1 MDEMTALR
9 EFRAAV
15 QAPAAERLAAARA
28 VVLAAATGSPGQ
40 RARGPGRPRRL
51 AGPRLGIFSAAA
63 AAVAVALL
71 VSGTLIFT
79 GSGPVTPAASAATRV
94 LQRAAAAELT
104 QPAPRG
110 SQFIY
115 TEAAFVLQVA
125 TGSSRTAPLWE
136 TGTAL
141 QRMWQSVSGSRPG
154 AFGIPHCRVDGQRR
168 SPCQPLIQIPAHAGQ
183 PGVSSYAELQKLPT
197 SPQAL
202 LSYLEKPNR
211 CPPASIG
218 GRTVRFSRADRAWNQ
233 IGIILGNNMVVPPRL
248 GQALLRA
255 AARIPG
261 VILLHNV
268 ADAAGRRGIAVART
282 ASGVLRTELV
292 FAPVSYRFIGVQDV
306 LLKAG
311 HGLPAGTVWAA
322 SALVRATVVDR
333 APATSGRDHYVPSE
347 CGYIPGL
354 YGVGSASSGSA
365 ASPSSSSGGST
376 ASGPGG

>member
-1 MDEMTALR
+1 MTALR

-15 QAPAAERLAAARA
+15 QAPAADRLAAARA
-28 VVLAAATGSPGQ
+28 VVLAAATGLPGQ
-40 RARGPGRPRRL
+40 QEQGPGRPRRP
-51 AGPRLGIFSAAA
+51 AWPRLGAYSAAT
-63 AAVAVALL
+63 AVLAVALL
-71 VSGTLIFT
+71 VSATLIFT
-79 GSGPVTPAASAATRV
+79 GGGPVTPPASAAARV

-115 TEAAFVLQVA
+115 TKTAFVLQVP
-125 TGSSRTAPLWE
+125 TGSGRTAPRWE

-154 AFGIPHCRVDGQRR
+154 AFSIPHCRVDGRRR

-183 PGVSSYAELQKLPT
+183 PGVSNYAELQKLPT
-197 SPQAL
+197 SPRAL
-202 LSYLEKPNR
+202 LSYLERPGR
-211 CPPASIG
+211 CPPASIA
-218 GRTVRFSRADRAWNQ
+218 GRAVRFSRADRAWNQ
-233 IGIILGNNMVVPPRL
+233 IGTILGNNMVVPPRL

-255 AARIPG
+255 AAQIPG
-261 VILLHNV
+261 VIVLHNV

-282 ASGVLRTELV
+282 AAGVLRTELI
-292 FAPVSYRFIGVQDV
+292 FAPRSYRFIGVQDV
-306 LLKAG
+306 LLKAS

-333 APATSGRDHYVPSE
+333 APATSGRGQYAPSQ
-347 CGYIPGL
+347 CGYTPGL
-354 YGVGSASSGSA
+354 YAVGSASSGSA
-365 ASPSSSSGGST
+365 ASPSSSSSGPA

>member
-1 MDEMTALR
+1 LTSVPLPGNDSNISE
-9 EFRAAV
+9 
-15 QAPAAERLAAARA
+15 QPKAP
-28 VVLAAATGSPGQ
+28 
-40 RARGPGRPRRL
+40 RPV
-51 AGPRLGIFSAAA
+51 PRLGIYGAAT
-63 AAVAVALL
+63 AVLAVALF
-71 VSGTLIFT
+71 VSATLIFT
-79 GSGPVTPAASAATRV
+79 GGGPVTPPASAAARV

-115 TEAAFVLQVA
+115 TETAFVLQVA
-125 TGSSRTAPLWE
+125 IGSSRSAPRWE

-141 QRMWQSVSGSRPG
+141 QQMWQSVSGSRPG
-154 AFGIPHCRVDGQRR
+154 AFAIPHCRVDGRRR

-183 PGVSSYAELQKLPT
+183 PGVSSYSDLQKLPT

-211 CPPASIG
+211 CPPVSIG

-233 IGIILGNNMVVPPRL
+233 IGTILGNNMVVPPRF
-248 GQALLRA
+248 GHALLRA

-261 VILLHNV
+261 VSLLHNV

-282 ASGVLRTELV
+282 ASGVLRTELI
-292 FAPVSYRFIGVQDV
+292 FAPGSYRFIGVQDV

-322 SALVRATVVDR
+322 SALVRAKAVDR
-333 APATSGRDHYVPSE
+333 APATPSRDQYAPSQ
-347 CGYIPGL
+347 CGYTPGL
-354 YGVGSASSGSA
+354 YAVGSTSSGSA
-365 ASPSSSSGGST
+365 ASPSSSSSGST
-376 ASGPGG
+376 ASGSAS

>member
-1 MDEMTALR
+1 VDEMTALR

-15 QAPAAERLAAARA
+15 QAPAAGRLAAARA
-28 VVLAAATGSPGQ
+28 EVLAAATAPPGQ
-40 RARGPGRPRRL
+40 QEQGPSWPRRP
-51 AGPRLGIFSAAA
+51 AWPRLGIFGAA
-63 AAVAVALL
+63 AAVLAVALL
-71 VSGTLIFT
+71 VAGTLVFA
-79 GSGPVTPAASAATRV
+79 GGGPVTPPASAAARV

-115 TEAAFVLQVA
+115 TKTAFVLQVA
-125 TGSSRTAPLWE
+125 TGSSRTAPRWE

-154 AFGIPHCRVDGQRR
+154 AFSIPHCRVDGRRR

-183 PGVSSYAELQKLPT
+183 PGVSSYAELQTLPT
-197 SPQAL
+197 SPRAL
-202 LSYLEKPNR
+202 LSYLGKPGR
-211 CPPASIG
+211 CPPASIA

-233 IGIILGNNMVVPPRL
+233 IGTILGNNMVVPPRL

-255 AARIPG
+255 AAQIPG

-282 ASGVLRTELV
+282 ASGVLRTEMI
-292 FAPVSYRFIGVQDV
+292 FAPGSYRFIGVQDV

-322 SALVRATVVDR
+322 SALVRARVVDR
-333 APATSGRDHYVPSE
+333 APATSGRGQYAPSQ
-347 CGYIPGL
+347 CGYMPGL
-354 YGVGSASSGSA
+354 YAVGSASSGSA
-365 ASPSSSSGGST
+365 ASSSSSSGPA
-376 ASGPGG
+376 ASGSGG

>member
-1 MDEMTALR
+1 MTALR

-15 QAPAAERLAAARA
+15 QAPTTDRLAAARA

-40 RARGPGRPRRL
+40 HEQGPGRPQRR
-51 AGPRLGIFSAAA
+51 AWPRLGIYGAAA
-63 AAVAVALL
+63 AGLAVALL
-71 VSGTLIFT
+71 VAATLIFT
-79 GSGPVTPAASAATRV
+79 GGGPVTPPASAAARV
-94 LQRAAAAELT
+94 LQRAAAAALT

-115 TEAAFVLQVA
+115 TETAVILQVP
-125 TGSSRTAPLWE
+125 TGSGRTAPRWE

-141 QRMWQSVSGSRPG
+141 QQMWQSVSGSRPG
-154 AFGIPHCRVDGQRR
+154 AFGIPHCRVDGRRR
-168 SPCQPLIQIPAHAGQ
+168 SPCQPLIGIPAHAGQ

-197 SPQAL
+197 SPRAL
-202 LSYLEKPNR
+202 LSYLEKANR

-233 IGIILGNNMVVPPRL
+233 IGTILGNNMVVPGRL

-255 AARIPG
+255 AAQIPG
-261 VILLHNV
+261 VTLLHNV

-292 FAPVSYRFIGVQDV
+292 FAPGSYRFIGVQDV

-311 HGLPAGTVWAA
+311 RGLPAGTVWAA
-322 SALVRATVVDR
+322 SALVRARVVDR
-333 APATSGRDHYVPSE
+333 APATPSRDQYAPSQ
-347 CGYIPGL
+347 CGYMPGL
-354 YGVGSASSGSA
+354 YAVGSASSGSA
-365 ASPSSSSGGST
+365 ASPSSSSSGPT
-376 ASGPGG
+376 ASAPGS